1 MKDHLGPVSAASMNV
16 AVLFV
21 VAAAFGP
28 SSRRRSS
35 CSGVVYALWWIRTA
49 IQEYALRLWSPRR
62 ALRCHMRVGGP
73 YAAPPLDIEE
83 LILHW
88 VSRQTVEADSQ
99 DDGAEAQRHA
109 TADGL
114 PVDAVDVSVFSTPR
128 VLPGAKFFVQA
139 FVHDHKEL
147 VEAARLAS
155 RLAKSANRRGFATL
169 QTRVGRGAAIDF
181 LLESADLLDP

>member
-1 MKDHLGPVSAASMNV
+1 MQAARRFDPEGGFR
-16 AVLFV
+16 L
-21 VAAAFGP
+21 P
-28 SSRRRSS
+28 S
-35 CSGVVYALWWIRTA
+35 YALWWIRTA

-73 YAAPPLDIEE
+73 YAAPPLDIEQ
-83 LILHW
+83 LISHW
-88 VSRQTVEADSQ
+88 VSRQTVEAHSQ

-109 TADGL
+109 TPDGL
-114 PVDAVDVSVFSTPR
+114 PVDTVDLSVFSTRR

-169 QTRVGRGAAIDF
+169 QTRVGSGAAIDF